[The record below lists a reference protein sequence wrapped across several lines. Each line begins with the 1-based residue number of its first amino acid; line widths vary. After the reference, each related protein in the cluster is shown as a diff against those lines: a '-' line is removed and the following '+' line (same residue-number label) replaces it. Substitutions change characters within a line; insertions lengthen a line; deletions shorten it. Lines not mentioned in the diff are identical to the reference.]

1 MAWCLFR
8 TNRIGLTEM
17 RTAGLAFAF
26 IGQRVRIESFDKL
39 INFDAGRFPVV
50 IGITVSKAHQR
61 KDRNR

>member
-1 MAWCLFR
+1 
-8 TNRIGLTEM
+8 M